1 MILQWQA
8 RLMKDLW
15 WSKENVCHQLICKPI
30 FKWCIIFDN
39 HDGNLLFQEYTENRH
54 LQLSSASSNLLA
66 DLQPA
71 SIDIRYIP

>member
-1 MILQWQA
+1 MVIQGECLSSADLQAHLQVVHN
-8 RLMKDLW
+8 L
-15 WSKENVCHQLICKPI
+15 
-30 FKWCIIFDN
+30 DN